1 MDALMDRSQ
10 PAPTSEEPEKVS
22 TGSSGLDDILGGG
35 FDADRVYLIEGRPGT
50 GKTTLALQFLLEGAR
65 QGERCLYVTLS
76 ESERELRGVAARHG
90 WSLQTVDIF
99 ELVPAEASLDP
110 DQELTLFHPAEME
123 LSETT
128 KSILDRVTA
137 ISPTRVIFDS
147 LSEMRLLSQNS
158 LRYRRQILAL
168 KNFFAG
174 RRCTVL
180 LLDDLSSHE
189 NDLQLHSIANGVITL
204 EQLSLEYGAERRR
217 LRVVKMRGMKF
228 RGGYHDFT
236 IETGG
241 LAIFPRLVAAEH
253 HKAFLGELS
262 STASSELD
270 ALLGGGIERGTSLL
284 LIGGAGVGKS
294 SIALTYAMAA
304 ASRGEGVV
312 IFAFDEGLGTVFAR
326 AAGLGMPLQAHVD
339 SGRVRVQQI
348 DPAEMSPGEFAHR
361 VRETVEHQG
370 VRVVVIDSL
379 NGYMNAMP
387 EERFLVLQMHELLS
401 TLNQL
406 GVVTILVLAQHGLMG
421 PMQTPLDVS
430 YLSDAVLMLR
440 YFEAEGR
447 VRRAISVVKKRS
459 GAHEDTIREFRL
471 TAEGV
476 KVGPPLTQ
484 FQGILTGV
492 PDYRGEASPL
502 LPAERKQD

>member
-1 MDALMDRSQ
+1 
-10 PAPTSEEPEKVS
+10 
-22 TGSSGLDDILGGG
+22 
-35 FDADRVYLIEGRPGT
+35 
-50 GKTTLALQFLLEGAR
+50 
-65 QGERCLYVTLS
+65 
-76 ESERELRGVAARHG
+76 
-90 WSLQTVDIF
+90 
-99 ELVPAEASLDP
+99 
-110 DQELTLFHPAEME
+110 
-123 LSETT
+123 
-128 KSILDRVTA
+128 
-137 ISPTRVIFDS
+137 
-147 LSEMRLLSQNS
+147 
-158 LRYRRQILAL
+158 
-168 KNFFAG
+168 
-174 RRCTVL
+174 L
-180 LLDDLSSHE
+180 LLDDLSSNDH
-189 NDLQLHSIANGVITL
+189 DLQLHSIANGVITL
-204 EQLSLEYGAERRR
+204 EQLAIEYGAERRR
-217 LRVVKMRGMKF
+217 LRVVKMRGMKY

-241 LAIFPRLVAAEH
+241 LAIYPRLVAAEH
-253 HKAFLGELS
+253 HKAFLGELT
-262 STASSELD
+262 STDSPELD

-304 ASRGEGVV
+304 AKRGERVGV
-312 IFAFDEGLGTVFAR
+312 FAFDEGLGTVFAR
-326 AAGLGMPLQAHVD
+326 AAGLGMPLQAQVEA
-339 SGRVRVQQI
+339 GQICVQQI
-348 DPAEMSPGEFAHR
+348 DPAEMSPGEFAHI
-361 VRETVEHQG
+361 VRHSVEHDV
-370 VRVVVIDSL
+370 VRVVIIDSL

-421 PMQTPLDVS
+421 PMQTPLDIS

-471 TAEGV
+471 TGEGV
-476 KVGPPLTQ
+476 KIGPPLTQ

-502 LPAERKQD
+502 LPTGGAQP

>member
-1 MDALMDRSQ
+1 MAQSATFSSSD
-10 PAPTSEEPEKVS
+10 EPETIS
-22 TGSSGLDDILGGG
+22 TGSAGLDDILGGG
-35 FDADRVYLIEGRPGT
+35 LDADRVYLIEGRPGS
-50 GKTTLALQFLLEGAR
+50 GKTTLALQFLLEGVR
-65 QGERCLYVTLS
+65 QGEPCLYITLS
-76 ESERELRGVAARHG
+76 ESERELRAVVARHG
-90 WSLQTVDIF
+90 WSLAGIEIF
-99 ELVPAEASLDP
+99 ELVQPDASLDP

-128 KSILDRVTA
+128 KHILDRVAA
-137 ISPTRVIFDS
+137 INPKRVVFDS

-180 LLDDLSSHE
+180 LLDDLSSSS
-189 NDLQLHSIANGVITL
+189 NDLQLHSIAHGVITL
-204 EQLSLEYGAERRR
+204 EQLALDYGAERRR
-217 LRVVKMRGMKF
+217 LRVIKMRGMKF

-241 LAIFPRLVAAEH
+241 LAIYPRLVAAEH
-253 HKAFLGELS
+253 HKAFLGELT
-262 STASSELD
+262 STGSAEFD

-294 SIALTYAMAA
+294 SIALTCGMAA
-304 ASRGEGVV
+304 AARGEKVG

-326 AAGLGMPLQAHVD
+326 ATGLGMPLQKHVG
-339 SGRVRVQQI
+339 SGNVCVQQI
-348 DPAEMSPGEFAHR
+348 DPAELSPGEFAHI
-361 VRETVEHQG
+361 VRLSVQRDG
-370 VRVVVIDSL
+370 VRVVIIDSL

-406 GVVTILVLAQHGLMG
+406 GVITILILAQHGLMG
-421 PMQTPLDVS
+421 PMQTPLDIS
-430 YLSDAVLMLR
+430 YLSDAVVMLR

-459 GAHEDTIREFRL
+459 GLHEDAIREFRL
-471 TAEGV
+471 TPEGV

-484 FQGILTGV
+484 FHGILSGV
-492 PDYRGEASPL
+492 PTYSGGAIPL
-502 LPAERKQD
+502 LSTEGPQG

>member
-1 MDALMDRSQ
+1 MTE
-10 PAPTSEEPEKVS
+10 PASPIAPKLETIS
-22 TGSSGLDDILGGG
+22 TGSIGLDHILGGG
-35 FDADRVYLIEGRPGT
+35 LDADRVYLIEGRPGT
-50 GKTTLALQFLLEGAR
+50 GKTTLALQFLLDGVRE
-65 QGERCLYVTLS
+65 GERCLYVTLS
-76 ESERELRGVAARHG
+76 ESERELQAVAARHG
-90 WSLQTVDIF
+90 WNLTGVDVF
-99 ELVPAEASLDP
+99 ELVPPEASLDP
-110 DQELTLFHPAEME
+110 NQELTLFHPAEME

-128 KSILDRVTA
+128 KSVLDQVTRINPRRV
-137 ISPTRVIFDS
+137 VFDS

-174 RRCTVL
+174 RRCTVI
-180 LLDDLSSHE
+180 LLDDLSSNDH
-189 NDLQLHSIANGVITL
+189 DLQLHSIANGVITL
-204 EQLSLEYGAERRR
+204 EQLSLDYGAERRR
-217 LRVVKMRGMKF
+217 LRVVKMRGMRY

-241 LAIFPRLVAAEH
+241 LAIYPRLIAAEH
-253 HKAFLGELS
+253 HKAFLGELT
-262 STASSELD
+262 STGSSELD

-294 SIALTYAMAA
+294 SIALTYAMSAA
-304 ASRGEGVV
+304 IRDETVS

-326 AAGLGMPLQAHVD
+326 ANGLGMPLQRHVD
-339 SGRVRVQQI
+339 SGQIRVQQV
-348 DPAEMSPGEFAHR
+348 DPAEMSPGEFAHM
-361 VRETVEHQG
+361 VHHSVQQDG
-370 VRVVVIDSL
+370 VRVVIIDSL

-421 PMQTPLDVS
+421 PMQTPLDIS

-440 YFEAEGR
+440 YFEAGGR

-459 GAHEDTIREFRL
+459 GPHEDAIREFRL
-471 TAEGV
+471 TGQGV
-476 KVGPPLTQ
+476 TVGPPLTD

-492 PDYRGEASPL
+492 PDYRGSASPL
-502 LPAERKQD
+502 LPNEREPG

>member
-1 MDALMDRSQ
+1 MTHSASIPGSD
-10 PAPTSEEPEKVS
+10 EPETIS
-22 TGSSGLDDILGGG
+22 TGSSGLDDILSGG

-65 QGERCLYVTLS
+65 QGEPCLYVTLS
-76 ESERELRGVAARHG
+76 ESERELRAVVAHHG
-90 WSLQTVDIF
+90 WTLEAIDVF
-99 ELVPAEASLDP
+99 ELMPPEASLDP

-128 KSILDRVTA
+128 KSIVHRVRE
-137 ISPTRVIFDS
+137 INPKRVIFDL
-147 LSEMRLLSQNS
+147 LSVMRLLSQNS

-174 RRCTVL
+174 RRCTVM
-180 LLDDLSSHE
+180 LLDDLSSSDQ
-189 NDLQLHSIANGVITL
+189 DLQLHSIAHGVITL
-204 EQLSLEYGAERRR
+204 EQLSIEYGAERRR
-217 LRVVKMRGMKF
+217 LRVVKMRGMKY

-241 LAIFPRLVAAEH
+241 LVIYPRLVAAEH
-253 HKAFLGELS
+253 HKAFLGELT
-262 STASSELD
+262 STDSPELD

-304 ASRGEGVV
+304 AARDEAVAV
-312 IFAFDEGLGTVFAR
+312 FAFDEGLGTVFAR
-326 AAGLGMPLQAHVD
+326 AKGLGMPLQAHVD
-339 SGRVRVQQI
+339 AGQIRVQQI
-348 DPAEMSPGEFAHR
+348 DPAEMSPGEFAHL
-361 VRETVEHQG
+361 VRESVESDG
-370 VRVVVIDSL
+370 MRVIIIDSL
-379 NGYMNAMP
+379 NGYMKAMP

-421 PMQTPLDVS
+421 PMQTPLDIS

-471 TAEGV
+471 TGEGV

-484 FQGILTGV
+484 FQGILSGV
-492 PDYRGEASPL
+492 PDYRGEVSPL
-502 LPAERKQD
+502 LPTGTAQD

>member
-1 MDALMDRSQ
+1 MTEAAS
-10 PAPTSEEPEKVS
+10 PTDLKLN
-22 TGSSGLDDILGGG
+22 TISSGNAGLDDILGGG

-50 GKTTLALQFLLEGAR
+50 GKTTLALQFLLDGVH
-65 QGERCLYVTLS
+65 QGDRCLYVTLS
-76 ESERELRGVAARHG
+76 ESERELGAVVARHG
-90 WSLQTVDIF
+90 WTLTGIDVF
-99 ELVPAEASLDP
+99 ELVPPEASLDP

-128 KSILDRVTA
+128 KSILDRVNA
-137 ISPTRVIFDS
+137 INPKRVVFDS
-147 LSEMRLLSQNS
+147 LSEMRLLSQNP

-180 LLDDLSSHE
+180 LLDDLSSADH
-189 NDLQLHSIANGVITL
+189 DLQLHSIANGVITL
-204 EQLSLEYGAERRR
+204 EQLSLDYGAERRR
-217 LRVVKMRGMKF
+217 LRVVKMRGMKY

-262 STASSELD
+262 STGSSELD

-304 ASRGEGVV
+304 AERGEAVV
-312 IFAFDEGLGTVFAR
+312 LFAFDEGLGTAFAR
-326 AAGLGMPLQAHVD
+326 AQGLGIPLQSFVD
-339 SGRVRVQQI
+339 SGQIRVQQI
-348 DPAEMSPGEFAHR
+348 DPAEMSPGEFAHI
-361 VRETVEHQG
+361 VRHSVEQDG
-370 VRVVVIDSL
+370 VQVVIIDSL

-387 EERFLVLQMHELLS
+387 EERFLLLQMHELLS

-421 PMQTPLDVS
+421 PMQTPLDIS

-471 TAEGV
+471 TGQGV
-476 KVGPPLTQ
+476 KIGPPLIE
-484 FQGILTGV
+484 FHGILTGM
-492 PDYRGEASPL
+492 PDYRGGATPL
-502 LPAERKQD
+502 LPSERPPD

>member
-1 MDALMDRSQ
+1 MTRS
-10 PAPTSEEPEKVS
+10 APIADPEELTTIS
-22 TGSSGLDDILGGG
+22 SGSAGLDDILAGGL
-35 FDADRVYLIEGRPGT
+35 DAERVYLLEGRPGT
-50 GKTTLALQFLLEGAR
+50 GKTTLAMQFLLEGVR
-65 QGERCLYVTLS
+65 REERCLYVTLS
-76 ESERELRGVAARHG
+76 ESERELRAVVTRHG
-90 WSLQTVDIF
+90 WTLAGIDVF
-99 ELVPAEASLDP
+99 ELVPPEASLDP

-128 KSILDRVTA
+128 KAILDRVRA
-137 ISPTRVIFDS
+137 VNPKRVVFDS
-147 LSEMRLLSQNS
+147 LSEMRLLSQSS

-180 LLDDLSSHE
+180 LLDDLSSNDH
-189 NDLQLHSIANGVITL
+189 DLQLHSIAHGVITL
-204 EQLSLEYGAERRR
+204 EQLALEYGAERRR
-217 LRVVKMRGMKF
+217 LRVVKMRGMKY

-241 LAIFPRLVAAEH
+241 LAIYPRLVAAEH
-253 HKAFLGELS
+253 HKAFLGELT
-262 STASSELD
+262 STGSAEFDS
-270 ALLGGGIERGTSLL
+270 LLGGGIERGTSLL

-294 SIALTYAMAA
+294 SIALTYAVAA
-304 ASRGEGVV
+304 AARGEKVGV
-312 IFAFDEGLGTVFAR
+312 FAFDEGLGTVFAR
-326 AAGLGMPLQAHVD
+326 AAGLGMPLQKLVD
-339 SGRVRVQQI
+339 SGRICVQQI
-348 DPAEMSPGEFAHR
+348 DPAEMSPGEFAHL
-361 VRETVEHQG
+361 VRLSVENDG

-401 TLNQL
+401 ALNQI

-421 PMQTPLDVS
+421 PMQTPLDIS

-459 GAHEDTIREFRL
+459 GAHEDAIREFRL
-471 TAEGV
+471 TSEGV

-484 FQGILTGV
+484 FQGILSGV
-492 PDYRGEASPL
+492 PSYRGGTIPL
-502 LPAERKQD
+502 LPTESPAD

>member
-1 MDALMDRSQ
+1 MAE
-10 PAPTSEEPEKVS
+10 PASTPTGPEPETIS
-22 TGSSGLDDILGGG
+22 TGSAGLDDILGGG
-35 FDADRVYLIEGRPGT
+35 LDADRVYLIEGRPGT
-50 GKTTLALQFLLEGAR
+50 GKTTLALQFLLQGAR
-65 QGERCLYVTLS
+65 NGERCLYVTLS
-76 ESERELRGVAARHG
+76 ESERELRAVVSRHG
-90 WSLQTVDIF
+90 WTLGGIDVF
-99 ELVPAEASLDP
+99 ELVPPEASLDP

-128 KSILDRVTA
+128 KNILDRVTE
-137 ISPTRVIFDS
+137 INPKRVVFDS

-174 RRCTVL
+174 RRCTVM
-180 LLDDLSSHE
+180 LLDDLSSSDH
-189 NDLQLHSIANGVITL
+189 DLQLHSIANGVITL

-217 LRVVKMRGMKF
+217 LRVVKMRAMKY

-241 LAIFPRLVAAEH
+241 LAIYPRLVAAEH
-253 HKAFLGELS
+253 HRAFLGDLT
-262 STASSELD
+262 STGSAELD
-270 ALLGGGIERGTSLL
+270 ALLGGGVERGTSLL

-294 SIALTYAMAA
+294 SIALTYGMAA
-304 ASRGEGVV
+304 ASRGERVEV
-312 IFAFDEGLGTVFAR
+312 FAFDEGLGTVFAR
-326 AAGLGMPLQAHVD
+326 AAGLGMPLQEQVD
-339 SGRVRVQQI
+339 AGQIRVQQI
-348 DPAEMSPGEFAHR
+348 DPAEMSPGEFAHL
-361 VRETVEHQG
+361 VRRGVQDDG

-406 GVVTILVLAQHGLMG
+406 GVVTILVLAQHGMMG
-421 PMQTPLDVS
+421 PMQTPLDIS

-447 VRRAISVVKKRS
+447 VRRAMSVVKKRS
-459 GAHEDTIREFRL
+459 GEHEDTIREFRL
-471 TAEGV
+471 TGQGV

-484 FQGILTGV
+484 FHGILSGT
-492 PDYRGEASPL
+492 PSYRGEATPL
-502 LPAERKQD
+502 LPDEKLAD

>member
-1 MDALMDRSQ
+1 MAKS
-10 PAPTSEEPEKVS
+10 APTAGSQEPETIS
-22 TGSSGLDDILGGG
+22 TGSAGLDDILGGG

-50 GKTTLALQFLLEGAR
+50 GKTTLALQFLLDGAR

-76 ESERELRGVAARHG
+76 ESERELRTVATRHG
-90 WSLQTVDIF
+90 WSLAGIDVF
-99 ELVPAEASLDP
+99 ELVPPEASLDP

-128 KSILDRVTA
+128 KNILDRVVA
-137 ISPTRVIFDS
+137 INPRRVVFDS
-147 LSEMRLLSQNS
+147 LSEMRLLSQSS

-174 RRCTVL
+174 RRCTVV
-180 LLDDLSSHE
+180 LLDDQSSQDH
-189 NDLQLHSIANGVITL
+189 DLQLHSIAHGVITL
-204 EQLSLEYGAERRR
+204 EQLALEYGAERRR
-217 LRVVKMRGMKF
+217 LRVVKMRGMKY

-241 LAIFPRLVAAEH
+241 LAIYPRLVAAEH
-253 HKAFLGELS
+253 HKAFLGEMT
-262 STASSELD
+262 STGSAELD

-294 SIALTYAMAA
+294 SVALTYAIAA
-304 ASRGEGVV
+304 ARRGETVGV
-312 IFAFDEGLGTVFAR
+312 FAFDEGLGTVFAR
-326 AAGLGMPLQAHVD
+326 AAGLGMPLQVHVD
-339 SGRVRVQQI
+339 SGEIRVQQI

-361 VRETVEHQG
+361 VRHGVENDG
-370 VRVVVIDSL
+370 LRVVIIDSL

-401 TLNQL
+401 TLSQL

-421 PMQTPLDVS
+421 PMQTPLDIS

-459 GAHEDTIREFRL
+459 SAHEDAIREFRL

-484 FQGILTGV
+484 FQGILSGV
-492 PDYRGEASPL
+492 PNYRGGASPL
-502 LPAERKQD
+502 LPSESLADR

>member
-1 MDALMDRSQ
+1 MTMPK
-10 PAPTSEEPEKVS
+10 PAPPAAGETATIS
-22 TGSSGLDDILGGG
+22 TGNPGLDDILEGG

-50 GKTTLALQFLLEGAR
+50 GKTTLALQFLLEGVR
-65 QGERCLYVTLS
+65 VGERCLYVTLS
-76 ESERELRGVAARHG
+76 ESERELRAVVGRHG
-90 WSLQTVDIF
+90 WTLAGIDVF
-99 ELVPAEASLDP
+99 ELMPPEASLDP
-110 DQELTLFHPAEME
+110 EQELTLFHPAEME

-128 KSILDRVTA
+128 KNILDRVA
-137 ISPTRVIFDS
+137 EINPKRVVFNS

-168 KNFFAG
+168 KTFFAG

-180 LLDDLSSHE
+180 LLDDMSSQDH
-189 NDLQLHSIANGVITL
+189 DLQLHSIANGVITL

-217 LRVVKMRGMKF
+217 LRVVKMRGMKY
-228 RGGYHDFT
+228 RGGFHDFT
-236 IETGG
+236 IESGG
-241 LAIFPRLVAAEH
+241 LAVYPRLVAAEH
-253 HKAFLGELS
+253 HRAFLGELT
-262 STASSELD
+262 STGCPELD
-270 ALLGGGIERGTSLL
+270 ALLGGGIERGTSML

-294 SIALTYAMAA
+294 SIALTCAMAA
-304 ASRGEGVV
+304 AARDETVAV
-312 IFAFDEGLGTVFAR
+312 FAFDEGLGTVFAR
-326 AAGLGMPLQAHVD
+326 AQGLGMELQSHVD
-339 SGRVRVQQI
+339 SGRICVQQI
-348 DPAEMSPGEFAHR
+348 DPAEMSPGEFAHT
-361 VRETVEHQG
+361 VRQSVQQDG
-370 VRVVVIDSL
+370 VRVVIIDSL

-406 GVVTILVLAQHGLMG
+406 GVITILVLAQHGLMG
-421 PMQTPLDVS
+421 PMQTPLDIS

-471 TAEGV
+471 TNDGV
-476 KVGPPLTQ
+476 KVGPPLTE

-492 PDYRGEASPL
+492 PDYRGGANPL
-502 LPAERKQD
+502 LPTGGSRD

>member
-1 MDALMDRSQ
+1 M
-10 PAPTSEEPEKVS
+10 TEPISIAEPRPILIS
-22 TGSSGLDDILGGG
+22 SGSVGLDDILGGG
-35 FDADRVYLIEGRPGT
+35 FDADRVYLLEGRPGT
-50 GKTTLALQFLLEGAR
+50 GKTTLALQFLLEGVR

-76 ESERELRGVAARHG
+76 ESERELRAVVSRHG
-90 WSLQTVDIF
+90 WTLAGIDVF
-99 ELVPAEASLDP
+99 ELVPPETSLDP
-110 DQELTLFHPAEME
+110 EQELTLFHPAEME

-128 KSILDRVTA
+128 KSILDRVA
-137 ISPTRVIFDS
+137 DVNPKRVVFDS

-174 RRCTVL
+174 RRCTVM
-180 LLDDLSSHE
+180 LLDDLSSSDH
-189 NDLQLHSIANGVITL
+189 DLQLHSIANGVITL
-204 EQLSLEYGAERRR
+204 EQLSLDYGAERRR
-217 LRVVKMRGMKF
+217 LRVVKMRGMKY

-241 LAIFPRLVAAEH
+241 LAIYPRLVAAEH
-253 HKAFLGELS
+253 HKAFLGEVT
-262 STASSELD
+262 STGSPELD
-270 ALLGGGIERGTSLL
+270 ALLGGGLERGTSLL

-304 ASRGEGVV
+304 AGRGEGVAV
-312 IFAFDEGLGTVFAR
+312 FAFDEGLGTVFAR
-326 AAGLGMPLQAHVD
+326 AEGLGMPLQTHVN
-339 SGRVRVQQI
+339 SGQICVQQI
-348 DPAEMSPGEFAHR
+348 DPAEMSPGEFAHM
-361 VRETVEHQG
+361 VRHSVQQDG

-421 PMQTPLDVS
+421 PMQTPLDIS

-447 VRRAISVVKKRS
+447 VRRAMSVVKKRS
-459 GAHEDTIREFRL
+459 GTHEDAIREFRL
-471 TAEGV
+471 TAEGI
-476 KVGPPLTQ
+476 KVGPPLTE
-484 FQGILTGV
+484 FQGILTGI
-492 PDYRGEASPL
+492 PNYRGGASPL
-502 LPAERKQD
+502 LPTEGRPG